1 MRTWQRLFTSVLLF
15 ALPVNAQQPT
25 GTVAVEVRSESG
37 PASQV
42 EVQAGDQMVL
52 TDNRGEAVLQLAP
65 GEVVLHFR
73 RVGLAP
79 KDVRTTVL
87 AGQRLQLRVELEAE
101 SVLEEEV
108 VVTAT
113 RANTRIEDEPLRVE
127 VVDQEE
133 VDEKAIMTPGDI
145 AMLLN
150 ETSGLR
156 VQVTSPSLGAAN
168 VRIQGLRGRYTQL
181 LADGLPLYGD
191 TGSIGILQIP
201 PLDLGQVEVI
211 KGAASALYGSSALGG
226 VINLVSR
233 RPTTARGEVLQN
245 ITSHKGSD
253 TVFWLELPKNETA
266 WSYTLIGGAHFQGRS
281 DLDNDGYTDL
291 PEYQRGLIRP
301 RLFWEGKTGN
311 SVFFTGGATV
321 EDRAGGTIAFPEE
334 IRTRRFDGG
343 GVARFVMDKRLL
355 SVRGSAMNGNSHRLF
370 GDFTERDTHQTYFGE
385 ATLGGS
391 SGRHNW
397 TLGSAFQTDVYRNRD
412 VAGFDYTYVTPS
424 IFAQDEYSPNAR
436 VTISGSGRVDFHNK
450 YGTFFNPRIS
460 ALVRLSHGFTTRIS
474 TGTGFFAPTPFTEE
488 TEATGLSYIHPLGN
502 VRAERAWSG
511 SADLG
516 WKSEHVELNATVF
529 GSVIR
534 HPVVLDDLDIVNLGE
549 PTQTMGTEF
558 LARLRRGPFNFVLT
572 HTYTQSTEIDPESG
586 LRQNVAL
593 TPKHTVGFDAMWEKK
608 DKARVGF
615 EVYYTGKQRL
625 EDNPYRAT
633 SIPYVVFGVL
643 VERSFGPVR
652 VFINAEDIGDFRQ
665 TKHDPLPLPQPLID
679 GRRSVGAWGPIEGR
693 AINGGLRF
701 RF

>member
-1 MRTWQRLFTSVLLF
+1 MRLWQRFITSIVLV
-15 ALPVNAQQPT
+15 ALPLNAQQTT

-37 PASQV
+37 AAPQV
-42 EVQAGDQMVL
+42 EVQAGGQTVL

-65 GEVVLHFR
+65 GEIELHFR
-73 RVGLAP
+73 RVGFAP
-79 KDVRTTVL
+79 KDVRTAVL
-87 AGQRLQLRVELEAE
+87 AGQTVRLQVELQAE
-101 SVLEEEV
+101 SVLEEEI

-156 VQVTSPSLGAAN
+156 VQVTSPSLGSAN

-181 LADGLPLYGD
+181 LADGLPLYGE

-233 RPTTARGEVLQN
+233 RPTAARGEVLQN

-253 TVFWLELPKNETA
+253 TVFWLERPKNETA

-281 DLDNDGYTDL
+281 DIDEDGYADL
-291 PEYQRGLIRP
+291 PEYQLGLIRP

-311 SVFFTGGATV
+311 SAFFTGGLTA
-321 EDRAGGTIAFPEE
+321 EDRAGGSVDFPEE

-343 GVARFVMDKRLL
+343 GVARFVMGKRLL
-355 SVRGSAMNGNSHRLF
+355 AVRGSAMNGDSRRLY
-370 GDFTERDTHQTYFGE
+370 GDFTERDRRQTFFSE
-385 ATLGGS
+385 ATFSGAS
-391 SGRHNW
+391 SGHNW
-397 TLGSAFQTDVYRNRD
+397 TVGSAFQTDRYRNRD
-412 VAGFDYTYVTPS
+412 VSGFDYTYVTPS
-424 IFAQDEYSPNAR
+424 MFAQDEYSPNAR
-436 VTISGSGRVDFHNK
+436 VTFSGSGRVDFHNK

-460 ALVRLSHGFTTRIS
+460 ALVRLSKGLTTRIS
-474 TGTGFFAPTPFTEE
+474 TGTAFLAPTPFTEE
-488 TEATGLSYIHPLGN
+488 TEATGLSYIHPLSN
-502 VRAERAWSG
+502 VRSERAWSG

-516 WKSEHVELNATVF
+516 WKSDNLELNATVF
-529 GSVIR
+529 GSVVR
-534 HPVVLDDLDIVNLGE
+534 HPVLLDDLDIVNLGE
-549 PTQTMGTEF
+549 PTETIGTEF

-572 HTYTQSTEIDPESG
+572 HTYTQSTEIDPDSG
-586 LRQNVAL
+586 LRQSVAL

-608 DKARVGF
+608 DKGRVGF

-625 EDNPYRAT
+625 EDNPYRTT
-633 SIPYVVFGVL
+633 SLPYVVFGIL
-643 VERSFGPVR
+643 VERYFGPVR

-679 GRRSVGAWGPIEGR
+679 GRRSVGAWAPIEGR